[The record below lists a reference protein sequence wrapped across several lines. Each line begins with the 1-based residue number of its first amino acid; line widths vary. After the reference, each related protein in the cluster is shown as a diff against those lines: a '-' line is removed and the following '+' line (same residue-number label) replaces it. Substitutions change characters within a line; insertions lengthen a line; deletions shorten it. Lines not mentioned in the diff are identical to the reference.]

1 MTTKV
6 LFVLLT
12 LVMVALC
19 IAAVIYTRTTT
30 VSNDYLR
37 RKKNIITAATYTS
50 LWLVYVAVISY
61 SGLLQTTALP
71 PRIPLLLILPLFVFI
86 AVFLSRRSNAAF
98 IDAIPLNWLIYA
110 QVFRVAVELLLHQ
123 LSVEGIIPE
132 DATFKGYNYEIV
144 IAATA
149 PLIAAG
155 CIRSGRL
162 IRLPLILWN
171 IAGLITLAIV
181 VFLFMTH
188 AYAPGIYTNAGQ
200 FSIIDFGS
208 FPYTLLPGFLMPLAV
223 FMHILALVKL
233 RRLSGSK

>member
-12 LVMVALC
+12 LVMVTLC
-19 IAAVIYTRTTT
+19 IAAVFYTRTITI
-30 VSNDYLR
+30 SAGPLR
-37 RKKNIITAATYTS
+37 RRKNIITAAMTS

-86 AVFLSRRSNAAF
+86 ALFLSRRSNATL

-171 IAGLITLAIV
+171 IAGLTTLAIV

-188 AYAPGIYTNAGQ
+188 AYAPGIYTNAGP